1 MENCKDLDKLF
12 GPRTVRIRKGQQLEA
27 YPIHSTDDY
36 YFKGETLFFQDSPST
51 IETIYQLTDGEFRLL
66 YQRPDPMP
74 DIQTPDPMPD
84 IQTGD
89 FIRNHRGLI
98 GVVVDGFIYYMDG
111 GFDLLSSVAKLD
123 YYIKEIRRPS
133 KEVHSYGFSGYSGM
147 PIIWDKN

>member
-74 DIQTPDPMPD
+74 DIQT
-84 IQTGD
+84 GD
-89 FIRNHRGLI
+89 FICNDIGDI
-98 GVVVDGFIYYMDG
+98 GVVVNNKVYYEDGDFDMLSFIIKSDN
-111 GFDLLSSVAKLD
+111 
-123 YYIKEIRRPS
+123 YIAEVRRPRDIDC
-133 KEVHSYGFSGYSGM
+133 GFNGYSEM
-147 PIIWDKN
+147 PVIWSKN